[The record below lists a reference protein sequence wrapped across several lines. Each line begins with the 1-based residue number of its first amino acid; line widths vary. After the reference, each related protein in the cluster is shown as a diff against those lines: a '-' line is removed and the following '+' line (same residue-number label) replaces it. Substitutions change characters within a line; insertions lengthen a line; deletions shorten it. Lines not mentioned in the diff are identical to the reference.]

1 MYSYDYGFVQLD
13 QQTQDTVMITK
24 HGIDFLDDVLEAML
38 QFLQASGYTYVK
50 KLIVVKD
57 NGEEMGTL

>member
-13 QQTQDTVMITK
+13 QQTQDTVMVTK
-24 HGIDFLDDVLEAML
+24 HGVDFLDDVLEAML

-50 KLIVVKD
+50 KLSAIKD
-57 NGEEMGTL
+57 NGDEVVTL